1 MTVTTP
7 TAGLPR
13 PWRTLLLGPSGRGG
27 TFAGVRRLLP
37 GPVIDIDPMDLY
49 PALARP
55 KPAGRPWLMVN
66 MIASADGASAVAGT
80 SGALG
85 NPADE
90 AVFSA
95 VRASADWI
103 VAAAG
108 TVRAERYGLPRPGAA
123 SRRARLAAGRAE
135 RPRLAVVTAS
145 LDLDLSLP
153 LFADRRP
160 GEDPA
165 VILTGSVAAPEA
177 VERLAAVSEVV
188 RLPSPRPPPDQILAE
203 LDRRS
208 AGVVLSEGGPSFN
221 GQLADAGVIDELC
234 LSVAPLVAGGA
245 STRIV
250 HGSMRS
256 LPLRMRVDHLLE
268 ASDTL
273 FIRYVG
279 EPAHPAAAG

>member
-1 MTVTTP
+1 ME
-7 TAGLPR
+7 
-13 PWRTLLLGPSGRGG
+13 
-27 TFAGVRRLLP
+27 
-37 GPVIDIDPMDLY
+37 LY

-66 MIASADGASAVAGT
+66 MIASADGAVAVDGA

-108 TVRAERYGLPRPGAA
+108 TVRAERYSLPRPAAA
-123 SRRARLAAGRAE
+123 SRRARLAAGRSE
-135 RPRLAVVTAS
+135 RPRLAVVSAS

-153 LFADRRP
+153 LFSDRRP
-160 GEDPA
+160 GDDPP
-165 VILTGSVAAPEA
+165 VILTGSAAETEA
-177 VERLAAVSEVV
+177 VKRLETAAEVV
-188 RLPSPRPPPDQILAE
+188 RLRSVRPQPAEILAE
-203 LDRRS
+203 LDHRG

-221 GQLADAGVIDELC
+221 GQLADADVIDELC
-234 LSVAPLVAGGA
+234 LSIAPLVAGGA

-250 HGSMRS
+250 HGSVRS
-256 LPLRMRVDHLLE
+256 VPSRMRIDHLLE

-273 FIRYVG
+273 FVRYVSAPTG
-279 EPAHPAAAG
+279 STAAG

>member
-1 MTVTTP
+1 LPDACRELRHRHYRGTV
-7 TAGLPR
+7 
-13 PWRTLLLGPSGRGG
+13 
-27 TFAGVRRLLP
+27 AGVRRLLP
-37 GPVIDIDPMDLY
+37 GPVVDIDPMELY
-49 PALARP
+49 PALNRP
-55 KPAGRPWLMVN
+55 KPAGRPWLMIN
-66 MIASADGASAVAGT
+66 MIASADGAIAVDGT

-123 SRRARLAAGRAE
+123 ARRARRAAGRAE

-145 LDLDLSLP
+145 LDLDPGLP
-153 LFADRRP
+153 LFADQRP
-160 GEDPA
+160 DEDPP
-165 VILTGSVAAPEA
+165 VILTGNAAAPEA
-177 VERLAAVSEVV
+177 VERVAGVSEVV
-188 RLPSPRPPPDQILAE
+188 RLPSPRPQPAEILAE
-203 LDRRS
+203 LDRRG

-234 LSVAPLVAGGA
+234 LSVTPLVAGGA
-245 STRIV
+245 SSRIV

-256 LPLRMRVDHLLE
+256 VPLRMRVDHLLE
-268 ASDTL
+268 SSDTL
-273 FIRYVG
+273 FVRYIRD
-279 EPAHPAAAG
+279 PARPPATG

>member
-1 MTVTTP
+1 ME
-7 TAGLPR
+7 
-13 PWRTLLLGPSGRGG
+13 
-27 TFAGVRRLLP
+27 
-37 GPVIDIDPMDLY
+37 LY

-66 MIASADGASAVAGT
+66 MIASADGAVAVEGT

-108 TVRAERYGLPRPGAA
+108 TVRAERYGLPRPAAA
-123 SRRARLAAGRAE
+123 SRRARLAAGRTE
-135 RPRLAVVTAS
+135 RPRLAVVSAS
-145 LDLDLSLP
+145 LDLDLGLP
-153 LFADRRP
+153 LFSDRRP
-160 GEDPA
+160 GDTPP
-165 VILTGSVAAPEA
+165 VVLTGSAAATEA
-177 VERLAAVSEVV
+177 VKRLEPFSEVV
-188 RLPSPRPPPDQILAE
+188 RLRSPRPQPAEILAE
-203 LDRRS
+203 LDHRG

-234 LSVAPLVAGGA
+234 LSVAALLVGGA
-245 STRIV
+245 SSRIV
-250 HGSMRS
+250 HGSVRS
-256 LPLRMRVDHLLE
+256 VPSRMRIDHLLE

-273 FIRYVG
+273 FIRYV
-279 EPAHPAAAG
+279 AAPTG

>member
-1 MTVTTP
+1 MTLTTP
-7 TAGLPR
+7 AAGLPR
-13 PWRTLLLGPSGRGG
+13 PWRTLRPGPSGRGG
-27 TFAGVRRLLP
+27 TFAGVKRLLP
-37 GPVIDIDPMDLY
+37 GPVADVDPMELY

-55 KPAGRPWLMVN
+55 RPAGRPWLMVN
-66 MIASADGASAVAGT
+66 MIASADGAIAVDGT

-103 VAAAG
+103 VTAAG
-108 TVRAERYGLPRPGAA
+108 TVRAERYGLPRPGPAA
-123 SRRARLAAGRAE
+123 RRARLAAGRAE

-165 VILTGSVAAPEA
+165 VILTGSAAAPEA
-177 VERLAAVSEVV
+177 VERLGAVAEVV
-188 RLPSPRPPPDQILAE
+188 RLPSPRPQPAQILDE
-203 LDRRS
+203 LDRRG

-221 GQLADAGVIDELC
+221 GQLVDAGVIDELC

-250 HGSMRS
+250 HRS
-256 LPLRMRVDHLLE
+256 TRSVPLRMRVDHLLE